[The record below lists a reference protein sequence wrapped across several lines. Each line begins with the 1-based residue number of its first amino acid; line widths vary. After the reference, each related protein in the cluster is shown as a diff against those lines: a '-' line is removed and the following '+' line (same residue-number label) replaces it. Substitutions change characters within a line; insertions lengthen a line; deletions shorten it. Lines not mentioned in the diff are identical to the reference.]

1 VLKPSQIYGKYKVLI
16 RNVNQLKFNNLN
28 KAKVKTMRK
37 IEVSTE
43 EIINAGHEIR
53 RSGSSVTGYRLRS
66 IIGKGRPERLLKI
79 WEQEGDLVQEQGND
93 LIRNKNQLEFNNLN
107 KS

>member
-1 VLKPSQIYGKYKVLI
+1 
-16 RNVNQLKFNNLN
+16 
-28 KAKVKTMRK
+28 MRK

-66 IIGKGRPERLLKI
+66 IIGKGRPERILKV
-79 WEQEGDLVQEQGND
+79 WEQEGEGDLVQEQGND